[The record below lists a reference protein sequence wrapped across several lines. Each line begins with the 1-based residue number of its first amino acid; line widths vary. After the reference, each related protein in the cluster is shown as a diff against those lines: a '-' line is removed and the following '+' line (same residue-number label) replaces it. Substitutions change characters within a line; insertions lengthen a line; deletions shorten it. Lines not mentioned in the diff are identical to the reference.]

1 MDWKFEDVVGW
12 FERIYSRT
20 LEVAQAI
27 PADKIDWKPS
37 ETEFSCGDIVRHI
50 ASAELM
56 NVSRIE
62 TKKLVYKGHGEE
74 YGRSK
79 AEVVAYLENCHAQ
92 ALEVLNELGES
103 FLTELVPTNQGQ
115 IEGWRVIAGL
125 VEHEIHHRSQL
136 CAYLSTLGIAAPPL
150 FGIYV
155 EDLPTV

>member
-1 MDWKFEDVVGW
+1 MDWKFEDVVSW

-27 PADKIDWKPS
+27 PEDKINWKPGK
-37 ETEFSCGDIVRHI
+37 TEFSCGDIVRHI

-56 NVSRIE
+56 NVSRLE

-79 AEVVAYLENCHAQ
+79 DAVVEYLEKCHTQ
-92 ALEVLNELGES
+92 ALEILNRLGEP
-103 FLTELVPTNQGQ
+103 LLMELVPTNQGQ

-136 CAYLSTLGIAAPPL
+136 CSYLSTLGVVAPPL